1 MTIDWTQY
9 VNAATFQP
17 IVDGILSLFPIV
29 VTICVPLVVLRK
41 GWAFLK
47 GNMYS
52 A

>member
-29 VTICVPLVVLRK
+29 VTVVVPLIVLRK
-41 GWAFLK
+41 GWDFLK